1 MIYYLASV
9 LKLSNDNFKDRK
21 SRKFFAKFVKEQIT
35 FER

>member
-9 LKLSNDNFKDRK
+9 LKLSNDNFKERK
-21 SRKFFAKFVKEQIT
+21 LLQFFAEFVKEQIT